1 MMQGPQPA
9 TAPGVPFDSPQHV
22 PGPYQGAGNYGFQA
36 QPMGF
41 PGGPAFPPV
50 QNQPVMQGGT
60 IWMPIPP
67 SIPNCP
73 PGLEYLTQIDQILIH
88 QQIELLEILTGFETQ
103 NKYELKNAL
112 GQRVYFAAEDTDCL
126 TRNCCGPS
134 RPFTIRII
142 DNMGREVIT
151 LQRPLRCSSCCCPCC
166 LQEVEV
172 QAPPGTRVGYVVQNW
187 HACLPKFTIQDEK
200 GMDILK
206 ITGPCV
212 VCSCCEDVN
221 FEVKSLDETCTVG
234 RISKHW
240 TGFVKEAFT
249 DADNFGITF
258 PMDLDVKMKAVMI
271 GACFLIDFMFFEH
284 GADKNQRSGVW

>member
-1 MMQGPQPA
+1 
-9 TAPGVPFDSPQHV
+9 
-22 PGPYQGAGNYGFQA
+22 AGNYAFQA

-41 PGGPAFPPV
+41 PGGPAVPPV
-50 QNQPVMQGGT
+50 QNQPIMHEGT

-88 QQIELLEILTGFETQ
+88 QEIELLEVLTGFETN

-112 GQRVYFAAEDTDCL
+112 GQRVYFAAEDSDCL
-126 TRNCCGPS
+126 TRVCCGPARS
-134 RPFTIRII
+134 FTIRII
-142 DNMGREVIT
+142 DNLGREVIT

-166 LQEVEV
+166 LQEMEV
-172 QAPPGTRVGYVVQNW
+172 QAPPGTTVGYVVQNW

-200 GMDILK
+200 RMDILK

-221 FEVKSLDETCTVG
+221 FEVKSVDETCTVG

-284 GADKNQRSGVW
+284 GADKKQRAGVW